1 MFTILLFKY
10 YYVYNIIIIQIL
22 LCYEIIMFTIL
33 LFKYY
38 YVYNIIMFII
48 LLCL

>member
-1 MFTILLFKY
+1 MKL
-10 YYVYNIIIIQIL
+10 
-22 LCYEIIMFTIL
+22 L

-38 YVYNIIMFII
+38 YVYNIIMFVILLLFKYYYVYNNIIIQI